1 MLIEGTRL
9 RRTDMSRYNEANA
22 MSSSSSP
29 TSRYASVS
37 SGWAGWIAF
46 ASVMMFMLGAFH
58 IIQGLVAL
66 FKDEYY
72 LVGHSGLVVNV
83 DYTAWG
89 WVHLIWGVIV
99 VFAGAGVLAGR
110 IWARTVGVLIALV
123 SAIVNLA
130 FLAAYPIWSLIMIA
144 LCIIV
149 IMALTV
155 HGSDVAA
162 EDKY

>member
-1 MLIEGTRL
+1 
-9 RRTDMSRYNEANA
+9 MSRYNEPVAR
-22 MSSSSSP
+22 STSP
-29 TSRYASVS
+29 GYSRAT
-37 SGWAGWIAF
+37 SGWVGWIGF
-46 ASVMMFMLGAFH
+46 ASVMMVMLGIFH

-66 FKDEYY
+66 FKDEYF

-83 DYTAWG
+83 DFTAWG
-89 WVHLIWGVIV
+89 WVHVIWGVIV
-99 VFAGAGVLAGR
+99 VFAGVGVLAGK

-155 HGSDVAA
+155 HGSDISAGEEV
-162 EDKY
+162 